1 MLGVGSFI
9 SGFCL
14 IVQEAYF
21 FRRIRHEL
29 ASTHA
34 SPMIGATINPSHLL
48 SQLTDIL
55 DSDPCI
61 DEVGFIHP
69 SQFASLNKEVHI
81 PSSMSSEALSQP
93 GDEISESKPAGASSS
108 NTFFWHSEHKLGIST
123 LVLVPLYNAAKD
135 AFMNALKRYRML
147 SDSNVQKDKLI
158 DNNTSVCPASFLD
171 IVESELMKRSK
182 ALVILSCD
190 FGTAWNFRKLLVS
203 KKQLLQ
209 MYMDELLL
217 STLVLS
223 YSPKSERAWNHR
235 RWVIKMI
242 AEKCPNLQEIV
253 ETESELNS
261 KMNYR
266 AWNHRCWLISYMLD
280 SQVLREWQ
288 NSRDWAG
295 LHVADNSCFHYRARL
310 LLRMTENLR
319 NNHAS
324 DAFSRAKFHQMWK
337 DELNWVAVL
346 IKRYVGRE
354 ALWLHRRFLS
364 VLRMKYFAID
374 DECLSCDMN
383 MFITEE
389 LKLFHSCT
397 IIPDNDFGDFQAQAT
412 YSATYIMWLAKQM
425 PESFGVELQICSR
438 NEELKSLL
446 DKVGKSCLWDCFT
459 AT

>member
-1 MLGVGSFI
+1 MV
-9 SGFCL
+9 
-14 IVQEAYF
+14 
-21 FRRIRHEL
+21 
-29 ASTHA
+29 
-34 SPMIGATINPSHLL
+34 GATINPSHLL

-55 DSDPCI
+55 DSDPSI

-81 PSSMSSEALSQP
+81 PTYLSSEALSQP
-93 GDEISESKPAGASSS
+93 RDEITESKPAGASSY

-135 AFMNALKRYRML
+135 AFMNVLKRYRTL
-147 SDSNVQKDKLI
+147 SDSHVQKDKLV
-158 DNNTSVCPASFLD
+158 DNNASACPASFLD
-171 IVESELMKRSK
+171 IMESELMKHSK

-190 FGTAWNFRKLLVS
+190 FGTAWNFRKLVVS

-223 YSPKSERAWNHR
+223 YSPKSERAWSHR

-242 AEKCPNLQEIV
+242 AGECPNLQEIV
-253 ETESELNS
+253 ETESEFVKTVAENS

-266 AWNHRCWLISYMLD
+266 AWNHRCWLVSYMLD
-280 SQVLREWQ
+280 SQVLRELQ

-310 LLRMTENLR
+310 LLRITENLR

-324 DAFSRAKFHQMWK
+324 DALSRAQFHQMWK
-337 DELNWVAVL
+337 DELDWVGVL

-364 VLRMKYFAID
+364 LLWMKYSYSAID
-374 DECLSCDMN
+374 DQSLSSEICDIN
-383 MFITEE
+383 MFITDE

-425 PESFGVELQICSR
+425 PESFGAELQRCSWY
-438 NEELKSLL
+438 EDLKSLL
-446 DKVGKSCLWDCFT
+446 DEVGKSCLWDSFT
-459 AT
+459 ASCKNIRSFQ